1 MAPCVGCFE
10 WAVQSAVQL
19 PHGKTLCN
27 PTADLPLCSAL
38 RAELS
43 SSSTTPQKEAQH
55 TQDCGQKP
63 HQLLHRLA
71 LLSTKAFS
79 SSVCHCPVGLYIT
92 HTYSLTT
99 EVKHCEPLSTLYFV
113 YHQLEQLVFF
123 LPLKWTVV
131 LSGCMQCSFRKVYF
145 CPILSGSWRTE
156 NQLLQW
162 SALRTGGLILSQEKG
177 MSM

>member
-1 MAPCVGCFE
+1 MLAASSEQSNQLSNCHMERLCATPPLIFPR
-10 WAVQSAVQL
+10 AVPSEQS
-19 PHGKTLCN
+19 
-27 PTADLPLCSAL
+27 SAAAARHPRRKHSIL
-38 RAELS
+38 R
-43 SSSTTPQKEAQH
+43 
-55 TQDCGQKP
+55 QDCGQKP

-71 LLSTKAFS
+71 LLSAKAFS

-99 EVKHCEPLSTLYFV
+99 EVKHCEPLSTLHFV
-113 YHQLEQLVFF
+113 YHQLEQLVFY

-131 LSGCMQCSFRKVYF
+131 ISGCMQCSFRKVYF

-162 SALRTGGLILSQEKG
+162 SALRTGELILSQEKG